1 MNNLIVWLLRLILPR
16 RFWYRNFYLR
26 SRHWR
31 MVRRAKLEAVKYKCE
46 KCKVKKYNGNGFIPL
61 DVHHLTYRRIF
72 HETLNDLQVL
82 CRTCHKLE
90 HSKG

>member
-46 KCKVKKYNGNGFIPL
+46 KCHNKPYFVDEFTPL

-82 CRTCHKLE
+82 CRTWHKLE